1 MYGDENQAM
10 EAQETETQE
19 PEIGK
24 LWDEDEEAVA
34 DRGVDQLPEEPEEGE
49 TQTSGDPTAEKQDE
63 EAPEGAVQTP
73 EQAQEGEKTTPPPE
87 SFTLR
92 HLDDPPI
99 TVDREEVVRL
109 AQQGLDYERVRTER
123 DQLWEYRAQAD
134 PALNLVRTFAQN
146 SGMTLE
152 AYVDFCRAQAIMADG
167 VDEATAKAKVE
178 MEKQQ
183 ARMDAQQRAAQEEQ
197 QRQQAATEREKA
209 QTEARRQDMVAFL
222 GAYPDVKAADIPK
235 EVWEKVA
242 GGQSL
247 VNAYTM
253 YQNQQLKAQI
263 AAKEQNQQNAAKAP
277 GSMKSQGEKGR
288 KTLADFWDEA
298 GD

>member
-1 MYGDENQAM
+1 MYENEDQAM

-24 LWDEDEEAVA
+24 LWDEGEETVA
-34 DRGVDQLPEEPEEGE
+34 GQGGDQPLEEPGEGE
-49 TQTSGDPTAEKQDE
+49 TQTSGDPAAEKQVE
-63 EAPEGAVQTP
+63 ETP
-73 EQAQEGEKTTPPPE
+73 EQAREGENTTPPAE

-92 HLDDPPI
+92 HMDDPPI
-99 TVDREEVVRL
+99 TVGREEVVRL
-109 AQQGLDYERVRTER
+109 AQKGLDYDRVQTER
-123 DQLWEYRAQAD
+123 DQLREYRAQAD
-134 PALNLVRTFAQN
+134 PALSLVKTFAQN
-146 SGMTLE
+146 SGMSLE
-152 AYVDFCRAQAIMADG
+152 EYVDYCRAQAIMADG
-167 VDEATAKAKVE
+167 VDEATAKARVE

-183 ARMDAQQRAAQEEQ
+183 ARMDAQTRAAEEER
-197 QRQQAATEREKA
+197 QRQKATAERERA

-247 VNAYTM
+247 VSAYTM

-277 GSMKSQGEKGR
+277 GSMRSQGEKGR

-298 GD
+298 EG